1 MEHRNNVNLSQHLN
15 KNFACTGQ
23 LIVTALTQVVK
34 VPPTVVTRLMFWFG
48 LFALV
53 KVSMH

>member
-34 VPPTVVTRLMFWFG
+34 VPPTVVTRLMF
-48 LFALV
+48 
-53 KVSMH
+53 